1 MDFTILF
8 RAAVA
13 ASVRRGRR
21 TLQRLGACAKY
32 FCKFRRQMISAP
44 TAHFF
49 VFHFYLLLWTKR
61 NNPSVSAHAEPSPL
75 QGSLID
81 FTTNPKFAPPHNL
94 QLKNNGATEK
104 SHRL

>member
-8 RAAVA
+8 RAVVA

-21 TLQRLGACAKY
+21 TLQRLGMCAKY

-49 VFHFYLLLWTKR
+49 VFHFYLLL
-61 NNPSVSAHAEPSPL
+61 
-75 QGSLID
+75 
-81 FTTNPKFAPPHNL
+81 
-94 QLKNNGATEK
+94 
-104 SHRL
+104 